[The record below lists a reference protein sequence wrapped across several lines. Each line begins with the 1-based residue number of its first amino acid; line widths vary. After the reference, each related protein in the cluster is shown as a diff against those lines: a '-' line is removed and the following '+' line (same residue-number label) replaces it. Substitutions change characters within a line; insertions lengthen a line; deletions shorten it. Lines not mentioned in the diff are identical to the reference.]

1 MASKKSQG
9 PDLLLR
15 EEEEA
20 ENDNEDGPVD
30 HSHIDRINTER
41 NEHNCPDKSQLQEE
55 IVRFDSSYE
64 SIGPGQM
71 VGRGGPPLL
80 GVIPGSSI
88 EPYFNTTISDQYTMS
103 DDAVM
108 STTGANLATL
118 QNELEGSLY
127 SDEMLNKVK
136 RQGATSEGKSH
147 YLEVERTTEATS
159 NDSFEVFVRCL
170 IVLSISNLAAMAPF

>member
-1 MASKKSQG
+1 
-9 PDLLLR
+9 
-15 EEEEA
+15 
-20 ENDNEDGPVD
+20 
-30 HSHIDRINTER
+30 
-41 NEHNCPDKSQLQEE
+41 
-55 IVRFDSSYE
+55 
-64 SIGPGQM
+64 
-71 VGRGGPPLL
+71 
-80 GVIPGSSI
+80 
-88 EPYFNTTISDQYTMS
+88 MS

-136 RQGATSEGKSH
+136 RQTATSEGKSH

-170 IVLSISNLAAMAPF
+170 IVLFISICSSYGTFLKSSR